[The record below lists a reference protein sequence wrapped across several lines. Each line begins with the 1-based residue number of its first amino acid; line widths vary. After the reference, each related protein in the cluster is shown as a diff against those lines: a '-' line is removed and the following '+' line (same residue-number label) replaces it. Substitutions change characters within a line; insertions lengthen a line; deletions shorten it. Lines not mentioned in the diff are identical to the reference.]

1 MRGTVRPAMKF
12 FASAAKGTEGV
23 LRDELRAL
31 RLPRVRADRGGVHFE
46 GGLHDAMRACLHSRI
61 AMRVLWELATFTA
74 TDADDLYA
82 GMRTVA
88 WHEHL
93 TASHTL
99 AVRATCAHSAL
110 THTQFIAL
118 RTKDAVV
125 DALRDRTGVRPD
137 VNTEDPDVAITVRVA
152 RDVVTVYLDL
162 SGEPLHRRGY
172 RTEVTDATLK
182 ETLAAAVVAL
192 SGWRRGAPFLDPL
205 AGSGT
210 LPIEAAMVACDIAP
224 GARRAFGFERWPR
237 FPGELR
243 DGWRGLL
250 EAARAAEKTVLDA
263 PIVASDHD
271 PRAVAIARH
280 NAERA
285 GVAGVLTLR
294 EADARKLPEAT
305 GEGYVVSD
313 PPYGDRLAT
322 MPLQLAGFIRQFG
335 EALRGLHGHEVS
347 LLSGNELLG
356 RNIGMRP
363 SHEHTLFNGAIE
375 CRLYRYVIP

>member
-1 MRGTVRPAMKF
+1 M
-12 FASAAKGTEGV
+12 
-23 LRDELRAL
+23 
-31 RLPRVRADRGGVHFE
+31 
-46 GGLHDAMRACLHSRI
+46 I
-61 AMRVLWELATFTA
+61 
-74 TDADDLYA
+74 
-82 GMRTVA
+82 
-88 WHEHL
+88 
-93 TASHTL
+93 
-99 AVRATCAHSAL
+99 
-110 THTQFIAL
+110 
-118 RTKDAVV
+118 
-125 DALRDRTGVRPD
+125 
-137 VNTEDPDVAITVRVA
+137 
-152 RDVVTVYLDL
+152 
-162 SGEPLHRRGY
+162 
-172 RTEVTDATLK
+172 
-182 ETLAAAVVAL
+182 
-192 SGWRRGAPFLDPL
+192 
-205 AGSGT
+205 
-210 LPIEAAMVACDIAP
+210 ACDVAP
-224 GARRAFGFERWPR
+224 GARRAFGSERWPR